1 MHAFALRTAS
11 TLVGAVFLIVATA
24 SAAADYPARPVRVI
38 APYSP
43 GGGVDFT
50 SRVVTQKLAT
60 ALGQTFVVDNRAG
73 AASIIGTQI
82 VVSAQPDGYTLLWTD
97 NAFNVNPLVF
107 KDAKYDPLKDF
118 ETIAQIATAP
128 QMLVGA
134 LTTPATTLREL
145 LALPR
150 PQTAGYAIGSS
161 GLASVPHFTYER
173 LRIQTGLTLNH
184 VPYKGSGAALAD
196 LMAGQ
201 IQLAMNSAAPCI
213 PLVQAGRIKGLGVA
227 AMTRLPQLPEV
238 PTFNEAGLKGFT
250 AAAWYG
256 VFAPRGT
263 PREIVTLL
271 HREVRKALA
280 SREIADRFAAQALEI
295 AQGSPED
302 FKRELATET
311 ERWKQ
316 VIKQTGLK
324 LE

>member
-1 MHAFALRTAS
+1 MHAPAFKTAA
-11 TLVGAVFLIVATA
+11 TLGTLLLAGSIAA
-24 SAAADYPARPVRVI
+24 EAADYPARPVRVI

-50 SRVVTQKLAT
+50 SRVVTQKVGA

-107 KDAKYDPLKDF
+107 KDARYDPLKDF
-118 ETIAQIATAP
+118 ETIGQIGAAP
-128 QMLVGA
+128 QMLVA
-134 LTTPATTLREL
+134 AMTTPAGTLREL

-213 PLVQAGRIKGLGVA
+213 PLVQSGRLKGLGVA
-227 AMTRLPQLPEV
+227 ATARLSQLPDV
-238 PTFNEAGLKGFT
+238 PTFNEAGLKDFT

-263 PREIVTLL
+263 PREIVALL
-271 HREVRKALA
+271 HREIRKALA
-280 SREIADRFAAQALEI
+280 SKEIIDRFDAQALTI

-302 FKRELATET
+302 FKREIATET

>member
-1 MHAFALRTAS
+1 MQALAFRTA
-11 TLVGAVFLIVATA
+11 TILAGVVLLAGAI
-24 SAAADYPARPVRVI
+24 SSPAADYPARPVRII

-50 SRVVTQKLAT
+50 SRVVTQKLGS

-82 VVSAQPDGYTLLWTD
+82 VVAAQPDGYTLLWTD

-118 ETIAQIATAP
+118 ETIAQIGAAP
-128 QMLVGA
+128 QMLVAA
-134 LTTPATTLREL
+134 LTTPAATLRDL

-150 PQTAGYAIGSS
+150 AQTAGYAIGSS
-161 GLASVPHFTYER
+161 GLASVPHFSYER
-173 LRIQTGLTLNH
+173 LRMQTGLTLNH

-196 LMAGQ
+196 LTAGQ

-213 PLVQAGRIKGLGVA
+213 PLVQNGRIKGLGVA
-227 AMTRLPQLPEV
+227 ATKRLSQLPDV
-238 PTFNEAGLKGFT
+238 PTFNEAGLKDFT

-263 PREIVTLL
+263 PHAIVTLL
-271 HREVRKALA
+271 HREIRKALA
-280 SREIADRFAAQALEI
+280 TKEIGDRFAAQALEI
-295 AQGSPED
+295 AQGSAED
-302 FKRELATET
+302 FKREIATET
-311 ERWKQ
+311 GRWKQ
-316 VIKQTGLK
+316 VIKETGLK